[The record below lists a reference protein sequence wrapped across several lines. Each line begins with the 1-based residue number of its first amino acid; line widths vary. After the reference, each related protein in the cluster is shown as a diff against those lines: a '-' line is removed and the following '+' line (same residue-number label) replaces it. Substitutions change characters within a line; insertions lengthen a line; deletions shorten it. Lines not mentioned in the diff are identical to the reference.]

1 MVTMVTISMVTMVLQ
16 GGNEGADTDAEIERI
31 KSEIELEQK
40 NKQTLGGWVMIMF
53 LIKIKIMCPRMDKHG
68 AGEECEDDGEK
79 RDGHGGHNLLLLLH
93 PHHPKSHNPPHHH
106 QLNQHSKHHCHHSH
120 HHLHHGCQ
128 PRRETT
134 RQTTLRQSRSTRGR
148 SS

>member
-1 MVTMVTISMVTMVLQ
+1 MVTMVTISMVAMVTISMVAMVTISMVAISMVAIMLQ

-40 NKQTLGGWVMIMF
+40 NKQTLGGWTMIMF

-106 QLNQHSKHHCHHSH
+106 QLNQHS
-120 HHLHHGCQ
+120 
-128 PRRETT
+128 
-134 RQTTLRQSRSTRGR
+134 TLIYSKDITF
-148 SS
+148 

>member
-79 RDGHGGHNLLLLLH
+79 RDGHGGRNLLLH

-106 QLNQHSKHHCHHSH
+106 QLNHHSKHHCHHSH

-128 PRRETT
+128 LPT
-134 RQTTLRQSRSTRGR
+134 
-148 SS
+148 